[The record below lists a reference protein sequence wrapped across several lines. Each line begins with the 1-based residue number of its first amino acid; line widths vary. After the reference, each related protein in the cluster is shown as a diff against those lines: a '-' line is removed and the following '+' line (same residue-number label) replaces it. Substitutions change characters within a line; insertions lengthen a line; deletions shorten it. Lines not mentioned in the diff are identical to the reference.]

1 MAVRDV
7 KELTVYIK
15 SYRVAMEFFE
25 ISKRFPP
32 EERYALRHPKGADLP
47 DLSAIIC
54 AKHGKT
60 TIRSPFCQQ
69 AFRLYRGELG
79 NGHGT
84 RFCARLRIHQP
95 GGARRAHIAEFRGRQ
110 DAGSM
115 HEHPEKFLTPNA

>member
-54 AKHGKT
+54 AKHGQNDNTKPILSASFPIVSGRT
-60 TIRSPFCQQ
+60 GKR
-69 AFRLYRGELG
+69 
-79 NGHGT
+79 T
-84 RFCARLRIHQP
+84 RHSILR
-95 GGARRAHIAEFRGRQ
+95 ATADTSTRRCTDSSHR
-110 DAGSM
+110 
-115 HEHPEKFLTPNA
+115 